1 MALRIEIDKTML
13 VQAIQAEIKAQNRIK
28 TTTKQ
33 PAFIPIVEA
42 EIHKLNAALASIVEI
57 KDK

>member
-1 MALRIEIDKTML
+1 MALKIEIDKVTL
-13 VQAIQAEIKAQNRIK
+13 VQALEAAVKAQNRIK

-33 PAFIPIVEA
+33 PQFIPIVEA
-42 EIHKLNAALASIVEI
+42 EIHKLNAAIASIAEI